1 MRNNRMWKNLWNLEI
16 QTKLPNISDS
26 GYCKNKDYLRYCIY
40 LLIVSY
46 VIITLHNQKFRA
58 DSKNTTISMSILAW
72 DVITWYTLSS
82 VIRCKVMSS
91 DVNNYI
97 TYMFFDLAQ
106 ISWSLEF
113 LLTKLEAF
121 PPLFFGGNFD
131 HLSITFWVV
140 VGG

>member
-1 MRNNRMWKNLWNLEI
+1 MWKNLWNLEI

-58 DSKNTTISMSILAW
+58 DSKNIKISMSILGW
-72 DVITWYTLSS
+72 DVNTWYTLSS

-97 TYMFFDLAQ
+97 TYMFLILHKIHDHLSF
-106 ISWSLEF
+106 F
-113 LLTKLEAF
+113 LTKSEVVFF
-121 PPLFFGGNFD
+121 PHFCFGGNFE